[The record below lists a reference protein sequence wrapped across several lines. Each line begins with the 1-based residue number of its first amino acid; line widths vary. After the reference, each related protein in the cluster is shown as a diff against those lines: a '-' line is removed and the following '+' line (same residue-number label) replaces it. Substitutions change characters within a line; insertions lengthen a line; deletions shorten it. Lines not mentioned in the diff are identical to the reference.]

1 MDKKRKQYTTC
12 PNCGHTLHEVHFCPE
27 CGQPNHDLNV
37 PLKHLFGELLESTLH
52 FDAKSFKT
60 IMALLF
66 KPGFLSKEF
75 NAGKRQSYVPPL
87 RLYIFIS
94 FVFFFLL
101 ALHPSDP
108 NPSAKKEPVNFTI
121 FSLSSEKFRGLS
133 GHQIDSLLAV
143 SNVDT
148 TSFNKYMAHQIGKMT
163 DNPSEITHMLVKNIS
178 YMMFVLMPLSAFF
191 IFLLHRKRVRY
202 YLECLIF
209 SIHYHSL
216 IFMLLSLFVLTNMI
230 MDAGIVLIMVLMY
243 SLMYL
248 FMSLKR
254 VFSQN
259 TLRAFYKTVILA
271 LLAPISIGFS
281 FIITIIISIM
291 LY

>member
-1 MDKKRKQYTTC
+1 MSKKRKQYASC
-12 PNCGHTLHEVHFCPE
+12 PNCGHNLQDAHFCPE

-37 PLKHLFGELLESTLH
+37 PLRHLLGELLESTLH
-52 FDAKSFKT
+52 LDSKSFKT
-60 IMALLF
+60 IAALLL
-66 KPGFLSKEF
+66 KPGFLTMQF

-94 FVFFFLL
+94 FIFFFLF
-101 ALHPSDP
+101 AIHPNDP
-108 NPSAKKEPVNFTI
+108 NPNAKKEPVNFTI
-121 FSLSSEKFRGLS
+121 FSLSSEKFKGLS
-133 GHQIDSLLAV
+133 GQQIDSLLAV
-143 SNVDT
+143 SNIDT
-148 TSFNKYMAHQIGKMT
+148 TSFNKYIAHQMGKMT

-216 IFMLLSLFVLTNMI
+216 IFMLLSLFILTGMI
-230 MDAGIVLIMVLMY
+230 IDPGIVLIIVLIY
-243 SLMYL
+243 SLAYL

-254 VFSQN
+254 VFLQN

-271 LLAPISIGFS
+271 LLAPISIGIS